1 MPDMIDN
8 FARLESISRAEEM
21 KRAMSIGTSKHVHV
35 HASPD
40 HVALHEFHEIW
51 KELHALDGDKRS
63 AEYKKAAQD
72 IAERLVAKHAEIDQL
87 QSN

>member
-1 MPDMIDN
+1 MDQ
-8 FARLESISRAEEM
+8 FARLEQMSKAEEM
-21 KRAMSIGTSKHVHV
+21 KRAMSLGSGNHVHV

-40 HVALHEFHEIW
+40 YVALHEFHEIW
-51 KELHALDGDKRS
+51 KELHTLDGDKRS

-87 QSN
+87 QSD